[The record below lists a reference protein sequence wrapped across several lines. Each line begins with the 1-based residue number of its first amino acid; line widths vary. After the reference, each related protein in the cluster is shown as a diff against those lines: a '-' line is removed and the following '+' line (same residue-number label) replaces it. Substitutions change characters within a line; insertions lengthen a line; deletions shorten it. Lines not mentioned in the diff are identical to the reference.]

1 MKLFEISLPVLP
13 LRGLTFKTVYV
24 SKQKDVKGRKKI
36 RTTKEEKK
44 KKKHCV

>member
-13 LRGLTFKTVYV
+13 LRALTFKTAYV

-36 RTTKEEKK
+36 RTTKGGEKK
-44 KKKHCV
+44 EK